1 MVLRLKRI
9 ERDKAEYK
17 VIDIDNRILSW
28 NEDKKEF
35 ILNLNI
41 LDHDSIIANSKYKRD
56 RLNEIREVALA
67 KRVFA
72 ICNPKTDKY
81 ARVVTLNGLNPDPNK
96 WQIYALEDQ
105 DPNIARRWP
114 FKISYKSTSIK

>member
-35 ILNLNI
+35 SIDLDLIDKEKLKEIKEVVLN
-41 LDHDSIIANSKYKRD
+41 
-56 RLNEIREVALA
+56 

-72 ICNPKTDKY
+72 ICNPTTDKY

-96 WQIYALEDQ
+96 WQIYVLEDK
-105 DPNIARRWP
+105 DDNIARSWP
-114 FKISYKSTSIK
+114 FKISYKKGNSQ